1 MRMLYCGFPRFYGGV
16 VYQVELQNRAEAAVL
31 NKSCLLA
38 IAGVI
43 LCTSFSAR
51 AQSPATQPSF
61 DRQKLEQDLARTL
74 SNAVLVGHY
83 DVDGQRGALKEDH
96 YTLGAV
102 KKMAG
107 DLWLIPARIQ
117 YGQQDVTVPIMVPI
131 LWAGDTPIIMVTDM
145 GLPGMAKYTARV
157 MIYGDR
163 YVGTWSAG
171 ARHGGILFGRVTHP
185 PTTQPAQPPAS
196 P

>member
-1 MRMLYCGFPRFYGGV
+1 MNSLRVWCAM
-16 VYQVELQNRAEAAVL
+16 
-31 NKSCLLA
+31 
-38 IAGVI
+38 AGLI
-43 LCTSFSAR
+43 LGMSLSAR
-51 AQSPATQPSF
+51 AQSPATQPTA
-61 DRQKLEQDLARTL
+61 DRQKLEANLEKTL

-83 DVDGQRGALKEDH
+83 DVDGQREPLKEDH
-96 YTLGAV
+96 YTLGTV
-102 KKMAG
+102 KKMSG

-131 LWAGDTPIIMVTDM
+131 LWAGDTPIITVTDM

-171 ARHGGILFGRVTHP
+171 PRHGGILFGRVTHP

>member
-1 MRMLYCGFPRFYGGV
+1 MNSLRVFC
-16 VYQVELQNRAEAAVL
+16 
-31 NKSCLLA
+31 A

-43 LCTSFSAR
+43 LCTSFSAH
-51 AQSPATQPSF
+51 AQSPATQPTV
-61 DRQKLEQDLARTL
+61 DHQKLEANLEKTL

-83 DVDGQRGALKEDH
+83 DVDGQRGPLKEDH
-96 YTLGAV
+96 YTLGTV

-131 LWAGDTPIIMVTDM
+131 LWAGDTPIITVTDM

-171 ARHGGILFGRVTHP
+171 PRHGGILFGRVTHP